1 MGEGSGSTGSVEDP
15 SPDSR
20 ARFARYLAVL
30 GEASSSSAAGR
41 SSSGSTT
48 VDDAI
53 KITTIDH

>member
-30 GEASSSSAAGR
+30 GDTSGGR
-41 SSSGSTT
+41 GRYRYL
-48 VDDAI
+48 
-53 KITTIDH
+53 KIS